1 MVDLQMEA
9 SASAHKSLQNIFQFP
24 SILVQLGTYLDGIWE
39 AGAICDKYYSGR
51 ILNTGMFSL
60 CWQIFARY
68 NILYK
73 IITLWQKW
81 QNTKYSIGIISLCW
95 QTFPSQG
102 KQSQSHRSGWANFL
116 LLLSDK
122 KRLAEKNDFNKTIK
136 GITIDHLS
144 PFMERFRPCKS
155 AL

>member
-1 MVDLQMEA
+1 MEGPMGGRGA
-9 SASAHKSLQNIFQFP
+9 LGCPSLLSEHKSLQIFF
-24 SILVQLGTYLDGIWE
+24 SISFHSGTTGYIYLDDIWE
-39 AGAICDKYYSGR
+39 AGAICDKYYSGK

-60 CWQIFARY
+60 CWQIFTRY

-95 QTFPSQG
+95 QTFLSQG

-136 GITIDHLS
+136 GGDIS
-144 PFMERFRPCKS
+144 P
-155 AL
+155 